1 MCVFQFVITLNL
13 CLEHR
18 GGAFQYV
25 SYMYGPNACVIEW
38 IGLKVM
44 DHIRISNIALSNGQI
59 VGNGVVFVGLLMDNV
74 GSFYLSG

>member
-1 MCVFQFVITLNL
+1 
-13 CLEHR
+13 
-18 GGAFQYV
+18 
-25 SYMYGPNACVIEW
+25 MYGPNACVIEW
-38 IGLKVM
+38 IGLKVI